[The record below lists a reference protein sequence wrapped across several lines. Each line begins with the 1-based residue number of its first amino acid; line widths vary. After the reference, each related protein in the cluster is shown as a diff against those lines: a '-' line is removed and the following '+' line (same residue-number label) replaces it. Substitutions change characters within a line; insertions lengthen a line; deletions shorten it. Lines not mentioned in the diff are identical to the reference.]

1 MLEFSIAG
9 RITPHAEGAV
19 SLNLAEG
26 EYSKKVLLVHGS
38 ECPLPT
44 KQGPNVNHASVPR
57 HNVLLLSTGVFGNL
71 VESIDI
77 RIGQHAIMA
86 KLYNRQ
92 VDKLQ
97 EREACED
104 DDDTKEAGGVRGEIR
119 GLLDEAVEALD
130 DFHDE
135 VTKLNPFNIQS
146 TEIPRR

>member
-1 MLEFSIAG
+1 MALNVLFQQN
-9 RITPHAEGAV
+9 EG
-19 SLNLAEG
+19 
-26 EYSKKVLLVHGS
+26 
-38 ECPLPT
+38 PD
-44 KQGPNVNHASVPR
+44 VNHASVPR

-86 KLYNRQ
+86 KLYNGQ

-104 DDDTKEAGGVRGEIR
+104 DDDTKEAKGGRWEVRGYWTRRTEV
-119 GLLDEAVEALD
+119 VEALD

-135 VTKLNPFNIQS
+135 VTKS
-146 TEIPRR
+146 